1 MQKQLFLA
9 VGLLGSIAAYAQTGT
24 TVDYEDQF
32 GPLTMV
38 YDGLFNGK
46 HSYTATEATFRG
58 DLRYNSGNNRWELL
72 GSDAG
77 GPPYVIIYSTVVPP
91 MNPPNLTDGNY
102 QVVTPAITVT
112 KLEGSGTFT
121 AAMPVA
127 LTAFD
132 ATVERARVRL
142 HWQTAR
148 ELNNTGFEVQRSA
161 DGRSYEKL
169 GFVPGQGTTATAQTY
184 RYEDVPPAGGH
195 YYYRLRQIDTDG
207 TVDYS
212 PVVTAR
218 LNSHDD
224 PPSLS
229 PNPTSGRVVLNVQQ
243 ATAGPLR
250 VSIHSVSGQL
260 LQRAQYDLAAGLHR
274 LPLNLDHL
282 LPGVY
287 TVVVDQGEQRTH
299 QRLVIE

>member
-1 MQKQLFLA
+1 MKKQLLLA
-9 VGLLGSIAAYAQTGT
+9 VGLLGSIAAFAQAGT

-46 HSYTATEATFRG
+46 HAYTATEATFRG

-77 GPPYVIIYSTVVPP
+77 GPPYVIIYSTMVTP

-127 LTAFD
+127 LTAFG

-161 DGRSYEKL
+161 DGQRYEKL
-169 GFVPGQGTTATAQTY
+169 TFVPGHGTTATAQTY
-184 RYEDVPPAGGH
+184 RYEDVPPASGH

-218 LNSHDD
+218 LASTVN
-224 PPSLS
+224 PPLLS
-229 PNPTSGRVVLNVQQ
+229 PNPTSGDAQLDLTFPTPTPLQLDLYN
-243 ATAGPLR
+243 AAGQ
-250 VSIHSVSGQL
+250 S
-260 LQRAQYDLAAGLHR
+260 LQTVHYDLAAGRHR
-274 LPLNLDHL
+274 LPLALGHL
-282 LPGVY
+282 VPGVY
-287 TVVVDQGEQRTH
+287 TLAVTQGRERTYQRVVVE
-299 QRLVIE
+299 